1 MQTVGNRIQL
11 SAKDVA
17 MVIMYPG
24 QPDGLARAMRQ
35 VRHWTQSDL
44 LQTANDKHTGRG
56 RSRMYEEEPT
66 ILLAALLMELARFGV
81 TIDKMKPLARWFYDD
96 WEADSEGVFF
106 GATTGEWTGY
116 ILIDW
121 NIDAQTGAFG
131 EPALSV
137 FSDEEYHD
145 YDESIRKVPDSSSAT
160 ILNLNQIHD
169 RLNWDY
175 LNRAEAR

>member
-35 VRHWTQSDL
+35 VRHWTQCDL
-44 LQTANDKHTGRG
+44 LQTINDKHTGRG
-56 RSRMYEEEPT
+56 RSRMYDEESS
-66 ILLAALLMELARFGV
+66 ILLAAMLMELSRFGV
-81 TIDKMKPLARWFYDD
+81 TVDKMKYLADWFYED
-96 WEADSEGVFF
+96 WEADSDGVFF
-106 GATTGEWTGY
+106 GASTGEWNGY

-121 NIDAQTGAFG
+121 NIDPQTGDFG

-145 YDESIRKVPDSSSAT
+145 YDETARRLPISSSAT
-160 ILNLNQIHD
+160 ILNLNLIHD
-169 RLNWDY
+169 RLQWDY
-175 LNRAEAR
+175 LKRAEAE